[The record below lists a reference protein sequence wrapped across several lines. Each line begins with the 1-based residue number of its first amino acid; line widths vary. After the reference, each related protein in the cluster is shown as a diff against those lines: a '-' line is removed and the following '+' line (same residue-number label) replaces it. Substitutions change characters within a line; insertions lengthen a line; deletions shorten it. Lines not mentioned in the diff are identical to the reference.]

1 MGVMAMAMVMDI
13 MAILIAMAIIT
24 TVMIVPMETIA
35 TGMIVMMVQG
45 VDPVIG
51 DEIKGQGNNL

>member
-1 MGVMAMAMVMDI
+1 MAMVMDI